1 MALTEKK
8 DQRKEKMTYR
18 MALMAELKEF
28 KEQAHGGLE
37 RGAKQANRSQ
47 TRNINERKLQRTRQT
62 QQNIEVK

>member
-1 MALTEKK
+1 
-8 DQRKEKMTYR
+8 